1 MTSVVTDFGTY
12 YEQNSV
18 FSLMAEQNDQNVAFT
33 TFEDMLEDAIT
44 RHERLGPYNKYRFV
58 PVYWG
63 FINGKPINTVGMLR
77 IARNHIEFTHLES
90 GRREFRNAEACKEYY
105 ASMKMGSP
113 SYEEKIAYSIDRF
126 NEETKR
132 NPDTPY
138 AMGYNLTSVPI
149 TEGALSTN
157 TISLLTAAVVRL
169 NERNCKRVKA

>member
-44 RHERLGPYNKYRFV
+44 RHERLGQYNKYRFV

-77 IARNHIEFTHLES
+77 IAGNCIEFTHLES
-90 GRREFRNAEACKEYY
+90 GRREFRNAQACKEYY
-105 ASMKMGSP
+105 ASMSMGTP
-113 SYEEKIAYSIDRF
+113 SHDEQIAYSIDTF
-126 NEETKR
+126 NRETKH

-149 TEGALSTN
+149 IEGARSTK

-169 NERNCKRVKA
+169 NERKCNRQKA